1 MLYIQKKTVGVV
13 SICMG
18 IFNAEP
24 AAVCARLAV
33 TTVAMHVHSYSNG
46 SIRVHTILSSRF
58 DFDNAVLFFQCIV

>member
-46 SIRVHTILSSRF
+46 SGCTQFSPLGST
-58 DFDNAVLFFQCIV
+58 LTMLCCFFSA